1 MLRSI
6 ILAWCLTAIFLSDT
20 ASAFISHPGGIT
32 TGQSYF
38 ALGAQS
44 CGTPSPSSTCERSV
58 FLKTTFAS
66 IASITTFT
74 PKNAFAEEALDD
86 LSMPSESEQK
96 AADDAMAERLRI
108 KAELKKKAS
117 KPMGYKESMEAEKNK
132 QKSLQKTKEEQRAAM
147 CEELGRGC

>member
-6 ILAWCLTAIFLSDT
+6 ILTWCLTAIFLSDT
-20 ASAFISHPGGIT
+20 ASAFISHQGGIT

-44 CGTPSPSSTCERSV
+44 CGTPPTTCERSV

-74 PKNAFAEEALDD
+74 PKCVFAEEALDD

-96 AADDAMAERLRI
+96 AADV
-108 KAELKKKAS
+108 S
-117 KPMGYKESMEAEKNK
+117 
-132 QKSLQKTKEEQRAAM
+132 
-147 CEELGRGC
+147 